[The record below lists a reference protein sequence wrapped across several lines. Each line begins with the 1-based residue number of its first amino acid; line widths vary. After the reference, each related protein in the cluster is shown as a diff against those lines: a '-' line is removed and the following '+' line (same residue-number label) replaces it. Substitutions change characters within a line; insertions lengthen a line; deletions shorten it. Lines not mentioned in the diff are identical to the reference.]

1 MIKDSIDYLIK
12 IATNPPYS
20 NNILAARQEYQK
32 YAGDIF
38 DDDKSYESQ
47 MALFLEWYIFDRIE
61 PAHDQTVLEL
71 IINNGKGET
80 LDPLK
85 NINEFISHIHGLFI
99 IKKIKD
105 HSVKVI
111 NLFGNKQ
118 YDVVEPSGK
127 LYFSKNSIFEGRLLT
142 YENSYYFT
150 GNFCFHP
157 EGSKKFIKSE
167 TKKIFSLQ
175 KINVKELKLQNIK
188 LKNENKKLNKTIS
201 RIEKLQEKIKRL
213 DSEKINLKIK
223 NDLSELES
231 IKKKHE
237 ENYSLVKQNIN
248 TFTHEKIIC
257 ESRLIQS
264 RLMLK
269 LSSMRLLL
277 ERSRNIDLKDIYKKY
292 A

>member
-1 MIKDSIDYLIK
+1 MIKDSIEYLIK

-20 NNILAARQEYQK
+20 NDLLAARQEYQK
-32 YAGDIF
+32 YAGGIF
-38 DDDKSYESQ
+38 DDDKSYDNQ

-61 PAHDQTVLEL
+61 PAHGQTVLEL
-71 IINNGKGET
+71 IINDGKGKT
-80 LDPLK
+80 LDSLK
-85 NINEFISHIHGLFI
+85 NINVFISHIHGLFI

-105 HSVKVI
+105 HSIKAI
-111 NLFGNKQ
+111 NLFDSEQ
-118 YDVVEPSGK
+118 YNVVEPSGK

-167 TKKIFSLQ
+167 IKKNTSLQ

-188 LKNENKKLNKTIS
+188 LKNENKKLSQTIS
-201 RIEKLQEKIKRL
+201 RIEKLQEKIQRL
-213 DSEKINLKIK
+213 NSEKKTLEIK

-231 IKKKHE
+231 IKEKQE
-237 ENYSLVKQNIN
+237 ENYSLLKQKINI
-248 TFTHEKIIC
+248 FTHEKIIR
-257 ESRLIQS
+257 ENQSIQT
-264 RLMLK
+264 RLMLR

-277 ERSRNIDLKDIYKKY
+277 DRSRNIAVKDIYKN
-292 A
+292 

>member
-1 MIKDSIDYLIK
+1 MIKDSIEYLIK

-20 NNILAARQEYQK
+20 NNLLAARQEYQK
-32 YAGDIF
+32 YAGGIF
-38 DDDKSYESQ
+38 DDDKSYENQ

-105 HSVKVI
+105 HSVKAI

-142 YENSYYFT
+142 HENSYYFT

-167 TKKIFSLQ
+167 IKKIFSLQ
-175 KINVKELKLQNIK
+175 KINAKELKLQNLK

-213 DSEKINLKIK
+213 DSEKTNLKIK

-237 ENYSLVKQNIN
+237 ENYSLLKQNIN
-248 TFTHEKIIC
+248 TFTHEKINR
-257 ESRLIQS
+257 ERQSIQT

-277 ERSRNIDLKDIYKKY
+277 ERSRNIAVNDIYKN
-292 A
+292 

>member
-1 MIKDSIDYLIK
+1 MIKDSIDYIIK

-20 NNILAARQEYQK
+20 NNLLVARQEYQK

-38 DDDKSYESQ
+38 DDDKSYENQ

-61 PAHDQTVLEL
+61 PGHDQTVLEL
-71 IINNGKGET
+71 IINNDKGEA

-85 NINEFISHIHGLFI
+85 KINGFISHIHGLFI
-99 IKKIKD
+99 IKKIKE
-105 HSVKVI
+105 HSIKAI
-111 NLFGNKQ
+111 NLFDNKQ
-118 YDVVEPSGK
+118 YVVEPSGK
-127 LYFSKNSIFEGRLLT
+127 LYFSKNSIFEGRLLI

-167 TKKIFSLQ
+167 IKKIVSLQ
-175 KINVKELKLQNIK
+175 KINVKELKLQNVK

-201 RIEKLQEKIKRL
+201 LIEKLQEKIQRL
-213 DSEKINLKIK
+213 NSEKKILEIK

-231 IKKKHE
+231 IKEKHE
-237 ENYSLVKQNIN
+237 ENYSLLKQKINI
-248 TFTHEKIIC
+248 FTHEKIIR
-257 ESRLIQS
+257 ERQSIQT

-269 LSSMRLLL
+269 LSSKRLLL
-277 ERSRNIDLKDIYKKY
+277 ERSRNIDLKQIYKN
-292 A
+292 

>member
-20 NNILAARQEYQK
+20 NNLLAARQEYQK
-32 YAGDIF
+32 YAGGIF
-38 DDDKSYESQ
+38 DDDKSYENQ

-71 IINNGKGET
+71 IINDDKGET

-85 NINEFISHIHGLFI
+85 NINEFISHIHGLFK
-99 IKKIKD
+99 IKKIKE
-105 HSVKVI
+105 HSIKTI
-111 NLFGNKQ
+111 NLFNNEQ

-167 TKKIFSLQ
+167 IKKIFSLQ
-175 KINVKELKLQNIK
+175 KINLKKLKLQNIK
-188 LKNENKKLNKTIS
+188 LKDENKKLNKTIS

-213 DSEKINLKIK
+213 DSEKTNLKIK
-223 NDLSELES
+223 NNLSELES

-237 ENYSLVKQNIN
+237 ENYSLLKQNIN
-248 TFTHEKIIC
+248 TFTHEKIIRK
-257 ESRLIQS
+257 SQSIQTQ
-264 RLMLK
+264 LMLK

-277 ERSRNIDLKDIYKKY
+277 ERSRNIEVKDIYKN
-292 A
+292 

>member
-1 MIKDSIDYLIK
+1 MIKDSIEYLIK

-20 NNILAARQEYQK
+20 NNLLAARQEYQK
-32 YAGDIF
+32 YVGDIF
-38 DDDKSYESQ
+38 DDDKSYENQ

-71 IINNGKGET
+71 IINDGKGKT

-85 NINEFISHIHGLFI
+85 NINVFISHIHGLFI

-105 HSVKVI
+105 HSIKAI
-111 NLFGNKQ
+111 NLFDNEQ
-118 YDVVEPSGK
+118 YNVVEPSGK
-127 LYFSKNSIFEGRLLT
+127 FYFSKNSIFEGRLLT

-167 TKKIFSLQ
+167 IKKIFSLQ

-201 RIEKLQEKIKRL
+201 LIEKLQEKIQK
-213 DSEKINLKIK
+213 SNSEEKIFTIK
-223 NDLSELES
+223 KDLSELES
-231 IKKKHE
+231 IKKKQE
-237 ENYSLVKQNIN
+237 ESYSLLKQKINI
-248 TFTHEKIIC
+248 FTHEKIIR
-257 ESRLIQS
+257 ERQSIQT

-269 LSSMRLLL
+269 LSSMRLIL
-277 ERSRNIDLKDIYKKY
+277 ERSRNIEVKDIYKN
-292 A
+292 

>member
-1 MIKDSIDYLIK
+1 MIKDSIEYLIK

-20 NNILAARQEYQK
+20 NNLLAARQEYQK
-32 YAGDIF
+32 YAGEIF
-38 DDDKSYESQ
+38 DDDKSYENQ
-47 MALFLEWYIFDRIE
+47 MALFLEWYIFDRID

-71 IINNGKGET
+71 IINNGKGAP

-85 NINEFISHIHGLFI
+85 IINVFISHIHGLFI

-105 HSVKVI
+105 HCVKAI
-111 NLFGNKQ
+111 NLFDNEQ
-118 YDVVEPSGK
+118 YNVVEPSGK
-127 LYFSKNSIFEGRLLT
+127 LYFSKNSIFEGRLLA

-167 TKKIFSLQ
+167 IKKISSLQ
-175 KINVKELKLQNIK
+175 KINAQELKLQNIK

-201 RIEKLQEKIKRL
+201 SIEKLQEKIQRL
-213 DSEKINLKIK
+213 NSEKKIFKIK

-231 IKKKHE
+231 IKEKHE
-237 ENYSLVKQNIN
+237 ENYSLLKQNIN
-248 TFTHEKIIC
+248 TFTHEKIIR
-257 ESRLIQS
+257 ESQSIQA

-277 ERSRNIDLKDIYKKY
+277 ERSRNIELKNIYKN
-292 A
+292 

>member
-1 MIKDSIDYLIK
+1 MIKDSIEYLIK

-20 NNILAARQEYQK
+20 NNLLAARQEYQK
-32 YAGDIF
+32 YAGGIF
-38 DDDKSYESQ
+38 DDDKSYENQ

-61 PAHDQTVLEL
+61 PVHGQTVLEL

-105 HSVKVI
+105 HSVKAI
-111 NLFGNKQ
+111 NLFDNEE

-127 LYFSKNSIFEGRLLT
+127 LYFSKNNIFEGRLLT

-150 GNFCFHP
+150 GNFCIHP

-167 TKKIFSLQ
+167 IKKISSVQ
-175 KINVKELKLQNIK
+175 KINSKELKLQNIK
-188 LKNENKKLNKTIS
+188 LKDENKKLNKTIS
-201 RIEKLQEKIKRL
+201 SIEKLQEKIQRL
-213 DSEKINLKIK
+213 NSGNKILIIK
-223 NDLSELES
+223 NELSELES

-237 ENYSLVKQNIN
+237 ENYSLLKQNIN

-257 ESRLIQS
+257 ESQLIQS

-277 ERSRNIDLKDIYKKY
+277 ERSRNIDLKDIYKN
-292 A
+292 

>member
-1 MIKDSIDYLIK
+1 MIKDSIEYLIK

-20 NNILAARQEYQK
+20 NNLLAARQEYQK

-38 DDDKSYESQ
+38 DDDKSYENQ
-47 MALFLEWYIFDRIE
+47 MALFLEWYIFDRID

-71 IINNGKGET
+71 IINNGKGAT
-80 LDPLK
+80 LDLLK
-85 NINEFISHIHGLFI
+85 NINVFISHIHGLFI

-105 HSVKVI
+105 HSVKAI
-111 NLFGNKQ
+111 NLFDNEQ

-167 TKKIFSLQ
+167 IKKIFSLQ
-175 KINVKELKLQNIK
+175 KINVKELKLQNVK

-201 RIEKLQEKIKRL
+201 LIEKLQEKIQRL
-213 DSEKINLKIK
+213 NSEKKTLEIK

-231 IKKKHE
+231 IKEKQE
-237 ENYSLVKQNIN
+237 ENYSLLKQKINI
-248 TFTHEKIIC
+248 FTHEKIIR
-257 ESRLIQS
+257 ERQSIQT

-277 ERSRNIDLKDIYKKY
+277 ERSRNIEVKDIYKN
-292 A
+292 

>member
-1 MIKDSIDYLIK
+1 MIKDSIEYLIK

-20 NNILAARQEYQK
+20 NNLLAARQEYQK
-32 YAGDIF
+32 YAGGIF
-38 DDDKSYESQ
+38 DDDKSYENQ

-61 PAHDQTVLEL
+61 PAHNLTVLEL

-80 LDPLK
+80 LDPLQ

-105 HSVKVI
+105 HSVRVI
-111 NLFGNKQ
+111 NLFDNEQ

-127 LYFSKNSIFEGRLLT
+127 LYFSKNSIFEGRLLI
-142 YENSYYFT
+142 YKNSYYFT

-157 EGSKKFIKSE
+157 EDSKKFIKSE
-167 TKKIFSLQ
+167 IKKISSLQ
-175 KINVKELKLQNIK
+175 KENAKELKIQNIK
-188 LKNENKKLNKTIS
+188 LKDENKKLNKTIS
-201 RIEKLQEKIKRL
+201 RIEKLQEKIKKL
-213 DSEKINLKIK
+213 DSDKKNLKIK

-237 ENYSLVKQNIN
+237 ENYSLLKQNIN
-248 TFTHEKIIC
+248 TFTHEKIIR
-257 ESRLIQS
+257 ETQSIQT

-277 ERSRNIDLKDIYKKY
+277 ERSRNIELKDIYKN
-292 A
+292 

>member
-1 MIKDSIDYLIK
+1 MIKDSIEHLIK

-20 NNILAARQEYQK
+20 NNLLAARQEYQK

-38 DDDKSYESQ
+38 DDDKSYENQ
-47 MALFLEWYIFDRIE
+47 MALFLEWYIFDRID

-71 IINNGKGET
+71 IINNGKGAT
-80 LDPLK
+80 LDLLK
-85 NINEFISHIHGLFI
+85 NINGFISHIHGLFI

-105 HSVKVI
+105 HSVKAI
-111 NLFGNKQ
+111 NLFNNEQ

-127 LYFSKNSIFEGRLLT
+127 LYFSKNSIFEGRLLI

-167 TKKIFSLQ
+167 IKKIFSVQ
-175 KINVKELKLQNIK
+175 KINSKELKLQNVK

-201 RIEKLQEKIKRL
+201 SIEKLQEEIQTL
-213 DSEKINLKIK
+213 DSEKKIFKIK
-223 NDLSELES
+223 KDLSELES
-231 IKKKHE
+231 IKKKNE
-237 ENYSLVKQNIN
+237 ENYSLLKQNIN
-248 TFTHEKIIC
+248 TFTHEKIIR
-257 ESRLIQS
+257 ESRSIQL

-277 ERSRNIDLKDIYKKY
+277 ERSRNIDLKDIYKN
-292 A
+292 

>member
-20 NNILAARQEYQK
+20 NNLLAARQEYQK

-38 DDDKSYESQ
+38 DDDKSYENQ

-61 PAHDQTVLEL
+61 PAHGQTVLEL
-71 IINNGKGET
+71 IINDGKGKT
-80 LDPLK
+80 LDSLK
-85 NINEFISHIHGLFI
+85 NINVFISHIHGLFI

-105 HSVKVI
+105 HSIKAI
-111 NLFGNKQ
+111 NLFDNKQ

-167 TKKIFSLQ
+167 IKKIFSLQ

-201 RIEKLQEKIKRL
+201 LIEKLQEKIQRL
-213 DSEKINLKIK
+213 NSEKKILEIK

-231 IKKKHE
+231 MKEKQE
-237 ENYSLVKQNIN
+237 ENYSLLKQKIN
-248 TFTHEKIIC
+248 KFTHEKIIR
-257 ESRLIQS
+257 ERQSIQT

-269 LSSMRLLL
+269 LSSKRLLL
-277 ERSRNIDLKDIYKKY
+277 ERSRNIDLKDIYKN
-292 A
+292 

>member
-1 MIKDSIDYLIK
+1 MIKDSIEYLIK

-20 NNILAARQEYQK
+20 NNLLAARQEYQK
-32 YAGDIF
+32 YTGDIF
-38 DDDKSYESQ
+38 DDDKSYENQ

-71 IINNGKGET
+71 ILNNDKGET

-99 IKKIKD
+99 IKKIKE
-105 HSVKVI
+105 HSIKAI
-111 NLFGNKQ
+111 NLFNNEQ

-167 TKKIFSLQ
+167 IKKNLSLQ

-188 LKNENKKLNKTIS
+188 LKDENKKLNKTIS

-213 DSEKINLKIK
+213 DSEKTNLKIK

-237 ENYSLVKQNIN
+237 ENYSLLKQNIN
-248 TFTHEKIIC
+248 TFTHEKIIR
-257 ESRLIQS
+257 ESQSIQT

-277 ERSRNIDLKDIYKKY
+277 ERSRNIEVKDIYKN
-292 A
+292 

>member
-20 NNILAARQEYQK
+20 NNLLAARQEYQK

-38 DDDKSYESQ
+38 DDDKSYENQ

-142 YENSYYFT
+142 HENSYYFT

-167 TKKIFSLQ
+167 IKKIFSLQ

-201 RIEKLQEKIKRL
+201 LIEKLQEKIQRRN
-213 DSEKINLKIK
+213 SENKTLEIK
-223 NDLSELES
+223 NNLSELES
-231 IKKKHE
+231 IKEKQE
-237 ENYSLVKQNIN
+237 ENYSLLKQKINI
-248 TFTHEKIIC
+248 FTHEKIIR
-257 ESRLIQS
+257 ERQSIQT

-269 LSSMRLLL
+269 LSSMRLIL
-277 ERSRNIDLKDIYKKY
+277 ERSRNIEVNDIYKY
-292 A
+292 

>member
-1 MIKDSIDYLIK
+1 MIKDSIEYLIK

-20 NNILAARQEYQK
+20 NNLLAARQEYQK
-32 YAGDIF
+32 YAGEIF
-38 DDDKSYESQ
+38 DDDKSYENQ

-71 IINNGKGET
+71 IINNGKGAP
-80 LDPLK
+80 LDLLK
-85 NINEFISHIHGLFI
+85 IINVFISHIHGLFI

-105 HSVKVI
+105 HRVKAI
-111 NLFGNKQ
+111 NLFNNEQ
-118 YDVVEPSGK
+118 YNVVEPSGK
-127 LYFSKNSIFEGRLLT
+127 LYFSKNSIFEGRLLA

-167 TKKIFSLQ
+167 IKKISS
-175 KINVKELKLQNIK
+175 

-201 RIEKLQEKIKRL
+201 SIEKLQEKIQRL
-213 DSEKINLKIK
+213 NSEKKIFKIK

-231 IKKKHE
+231 IKEKHE
-237 ENYSLVKQNIN
+237 ENYSLLKQNIN
-248 TFTHEKIIC
+248 TFTHEKIIR
-257 ESRLIQS
+257 ESQSIQA

-277 ERSRNIDLKDIYKKY
+277 ERSRNIELKNIYKN
-292 A
+292 